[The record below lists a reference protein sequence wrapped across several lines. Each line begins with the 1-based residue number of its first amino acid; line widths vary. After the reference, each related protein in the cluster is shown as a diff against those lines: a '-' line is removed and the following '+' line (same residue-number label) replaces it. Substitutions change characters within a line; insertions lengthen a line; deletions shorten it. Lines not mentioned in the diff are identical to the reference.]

1 MGSASSMIFVLAE
14 HRQGELRDV
23 TFEMLGKGQELAA
36 AMGAPLAA
44 VLLGHK
50 VDGLATELAKH
61 ANQVLVI
68 EDERLEHFNS
78 AVYQQVLAQLITERK
93 AGLVLIGHSAQG
105 MDLAPSLATQLDLPL
120 VTDCTG
126 LEFEDGPGAQ
136 PFAVREMYGGKVS
149 AKVAFSR
156 ADTYMAT
163 VRQAAFP
170 FEESEPLGGEVIA
183 VDSPL
188 TEEIKYR
195 KFLEYVEAAVGD
207 VDITQAD
214 VVVAVGRGIKEGDN
228 MALVEKLAEALGG
241 VVAGSRPVVDAGWLP
256 PDRQVGQSGRTVK
269 PKLFVAVGISGASQH
284 VVGMRASDI
293 IVAINKDPDAPIFK
307 VAHYGIV
314 DDLFKVVPAL
324 TEQLRAN

>member
-1 MGSASSMIFVLAE
+1 MGDIFVLAE

-36 AMGAPLAA
+36 AMDAPLAA
-44 VLLGHK
+44 VLLGHN
-50 VDGLATELAKH
+50 VDGFAAELAKH
-61 ANQVLVI
+61 AHQVLVV

-93 AGLVLIGHSAQG
+93 PGLVLIGQTAQG

-120 VTDCTG
+120 VTDCVG
-126 LEFEDGPGAQ
+126 LEVEDGLGAQ

-149 AKVAFSR
+149 AKLAFR
-156 ADTYMAT
+156 QADTYMAT

-170 FEESEPLGGEVIA
+170 FEEGEPLGGEVSA

-188 TEEIKYR
+188 TEEIAYR
-195 KFLEYVEAAVGD
+195 RFIEYVEAAVGD

-228 MALVEKLAEALGG
+228 MALVEQLAEAVGG
-241 VVAGSRPVVDAGWLP
+241 VVAGSRPVIDAGWLP
-256 PDRQVGQSGRTVK
+256 PDRQVGQSGKTVK
-269 PKLFVAVGISGASQH
+269 PKLYLAVGVSGASQH
-284 VVGMRASDI
+284 VAGMKASDI

-324 TEQLRAN
+324 TEQLGG

>member
-1 MGSASSMIFVLAE
+1 MGEIFVLAE
-14 HRQGELRDV
+14 HRQGVLRDV

-36 AMGAPLAA
+36 AMGAPLTAM
-44 VLLGHK
+44 LLGHN
-50 VDGLATELAKH
+50 VEGFATELAKH
-61 ANQVLVI
+61 ANQVLVV

-78 AVYQQVLAQLITERK
+78 ESYQQVLAHLIAEHK
-93 AGLVLIGHSAQG
+93 PGLVLIGHSAYG

-120 VTDCTG
+120 VTDCVG
-126 LEFEDGPGAQ
+126 LELEGGQ

-149 AKVAFSR
+149 ARVAFR
-156 ADTYMAT
+156 QADIYVAT

-170 FEESEPLGGEVIA
+170 VEEGAPLGGEVVA

-188 TEEIKYR
+188 TEEITYR
-195 KFLEYVEAAVGD
+195 KFLEYVEAAVGE

-214 VVVAVGRGIKEGDN
+214 VVVAVGRGIKEADN
-228 MALVEKLAEALGG
+228 LALVEKLAKALGG
-241 VVAGSRPVVDAGWLP
+241 VLAGSRPVVDAGWLP
-256 PDRQVGQSGRTVK
+256 PERQVGQSGKTVK
-269 PKLFVAVGISGASQH
+269 PKLYLAVGISGASQH
-284 VVGMRASDI
+284 VAGMKASST

-324 TEQLRAN
+324 TAQLGG

>member
-1 MGSASSMIFVLAE
+1 MGEIFVLAE

-36 AMGAPLAA
+36 TLDAPLVA
-44 VLLGHK
+44 VLLGHN

-61 ANQVLVI
+61 ANLVLVI
-68 EDERLEHFNS
+68 EDEQLEHFNS
-78 AVYQQVLAQLITERK
+78 AAYQQVLARMITERK
-93 AGLVLIGHSAQG
+93 PGLVLMGHTSYG

-120 VTDCTG
+120 VTDCVG

-136 PFAVREMYGGKVS
+136 PLAVREMYGGKVS
-149 AKVAFSR
+149 AKVAFSQ
-156 ADTYMAT
+156 AGTYMAT
-163 VRQAAFP
+163 ARQAAFP
-170 FEESEPLGGEVIA
+170 FEEEGEPLGGEVVA

-188 TEEIKYR
+188 TDEIEYR

-214 VVVAVGRGIKEGDN
+214 VVVAVGRGIKEGEN

-241 VVAGSRPVVDAGWLP
+241 VLAGSRPVVDAGWLP
-256 PDRQVGQSGRTVK
+256 PDRQVGQSGKTVK
-269 PKLFVAVGISGASQH
+269 PRLFVAVGISGASQH
-284 VVGMRASDI
+284 VVGMKASST

-324 TEQLRAN
+324 TAQLGG

>member
-1 MGSASSMIFVLAE
+1 MGAASSMIFVLAE

-36 AMGAPLAA
+36 AMGVPLAA
-44 VLLGHK
+44 VLLGHN
-50 VDGLATELAKH
+50 VDGFATELAKH
-61 ANQVLVI
+61 ANQVLVV

-78 AVYQQVLAQLITERK
+78 AAYQPVLAYLITERK
-93 AGLVLIGHSAQG
+93 PGLVLMGHTACG
-105 MDLAPSLATQLDLPL
+105 MDLAPSLATQLGLPL
-120 VTDCTG
+120 VTDCVG
-126 LEFEDGPGAQ
+126 LEFEDGQ
-136 PFAVREMYGGKVS
+136 LLAVREMYGGKVS
-149 AKVAFSR
+149 ARVAFR
-156 ADTYMAT
+156 QADTYVAT

-170 FEESEPLGGEVIA
+170 FEEGEPLGGEVIA

-188 TEEIKYR
+188 TEEIAYR
-195 KFLEYVEAAVGD
+195 RFLEYVEAAVGD

-228 MALVEKLAEALGG
+228 MPLVERLAEALGG

-256 PDRQVGQSGRTVK
+256 PDRQVGQSGKTVK
-269 PKLFVAVGISGASQH
+269 PRLFVAVGISGASQH
-284 VVGMRASDI
+284 VVGVRASDI

-324 TEQLRAN
+324 TEQLGG

>member
-1 MGSASSMIFVLAE
+1 MGEIFVLAE

-36 AMGAPLAA
+36 ALGAPLAA
-44 VLLGHK
+44 VLLGHSIE
-50 VDGLATELAKH
+50 DFATELTKH
-61 ANQVLVI
+61 ANRVLVV

-78 AVYQQVLAQLITERK
+78 AAYQQVLAHLITERQP
-93 AGLVLIGHSAQG
+93 GLVLIGQSAYG

-120 VTDCTG
+120 ATDCVG
-126 LEFEDGPGAQ
+126 LEFEDGQ
-136 PFAVREMYGGKVS
+136 LLAVREMYGGKVS
-149 AKVAFSR
+149 AKLAFR
-156 ADTYMAT
+156 QADTYMAT

-170 FEESEPLGGEVIA
+170 FEEGQPLGGEVIA

-195 KFLEYVEAAVGD
+195 RFLEYVEAAVGD

-228 MALVEKLAEALGG
+228 MALVEKLAGALGG

-256 PDRQVGQSGRTVK
+256 PDRQVGQSGKTVK
-269 PKLFVAVGISGASQH
+269 PKLYLAIGISGASQH
-284 VVGMRASDI
+284 VAGMKASST

-307 VAHYGIV
+307 VADYGIV

-324 TEQLRAN
+324 TAQLEAK

>member
-1 MGSASSMIFVLAE
+1 MESASSMIFVLAE

-44 VLLGHK
+44 VLLGHN
-50 VDGLATELAKH
+50 VDGFATELAKH
-61 ANQVLVI
+61 ANQVLVV
-68 EDERLEHFNS
+68 EDEQLEHFNS
-78 AVYQQVLAQLITERK
+78 AAYQQVLARMITERK
-93 AGLVLIGHSAQG
+93 PSLVLIGHSACG

-120 VTDCTG
+120 VTDCVG
-126 LEFEDGPGAQ
+126 LGFEDGQ
-136 PFAVREMYGGKVS
+136 LFAVREMYGGKVS
-149 AKVAFSR
+149 AKVAFGQ

-163 VRQAAFP
+163 ARQAAFP
-170 FEESEPLGGEVIA
+170 FEEGEPLGGEIIA

-188 TEEIKYR
+188 TEEIAYR
-195 KFLEYVEAAVGD
+195 RFLEYVEAAVGD

-256 PDRQVGQSGRTVK
+256 PDRQVGQSGKTVK

-284 VVGMRASDI
+284 VVGMRASGI

-324 TEQLRAN
+324 IAQLGG

>member
-14 HRQGELRDV
+14 HRQGELRDI

-36 AMGAPLAA
+36 AMDAPLAA
-44 VLLGHK
+44 VLVGHN
-50 VDGLATELAKH
+50 VGGFAAELAKH
-61 ANQVLVI
+61 ADQVLAI
-68 EDERLEHFNS
+68 ADERLEHFNS
-78 AVYQQVLAQLITERK
+78 EAYQQVLAQLITQRK
-93 AGLVLIGHSAQG
+93 PSLVLMGHSAYG

-120 VTDCTG
+120 VTDCVG
-126 LEFEDGPGAQ
+126 LEFEDGDL
-136 PFAVREMYGGKVS
+136 FAVREMYGGKVS
-149 AKVAFSR
+149 ARVTFRPS
-156 ADTYMAT
+156 DVYMAT

-170 FEESEPLGGEVIA
+170 FEEGAPLGGEIVA

-188 TEEIKYR
+188 TEEIAYR
-195 KFLEYVEAAVGD
+195 RFLEYVEAAVGE

-214 VVVAVGRGIKEGDN
+214 VVVAAGRGIKEQEN
-228 MALVEKLAEALGG
+228 MSLVEKLAEALGG

-256 PDRQVGQSGRTVK
+256 PDRQVGQSGKTVK
-269 PKLFVAVGISGASQH
+269 PKLYLAVGISGASQH
-284 VVGMRASDI
+284 MVGMRASST

-324 TEQLRAN
+324 TQQLEAG

>member
-1 MGSASSMIFVLAE
+1 MGEIFVLAE

-36 AMGAPLAA
+36 ALCASLAA
-44 VLLGHK
+44 VLLGHN
-50 VDGLATELAKH
+50 VDGFAAELAKH
-61 ANQVLVI
+61 ANQVLVV
-68 EDERLEHFNS
+68 EDERLEDFNS
-78 AVYQQVLAQLITERK
+78 ATYQQVLARMITERK
-93 AGLVLIGHSAQG
+93 PSLVLMGHTAYG
-105 MDLAPSLATQLDLPL
+105 MDLAPSLATQLDLSL
-120 VTDCTG
+120 VTDCVG
-126 LEFEDGPGAQ
+126 LEFDDGQ
-136 PFAVREMYGGKVS
+136 LLAVREMYGGKVS
-149 AKVAFSR
+149 AKVAFGQ
-156 ADTYMAT
+156 ADTYVAT

-170 FEESEPLGGEVIA
+170 FEEGEPLGGEVIPL
-183 VDSPL
+183 DSPL
-188 TEEIKYR
+188 TEDIEYR
-195 KFLEYVEAAVGD
+195 RFIEYLEAAVGD

-214 VVVAVGRGIKEGDN
+214 VVVAVGRGIKEEEN
-228 MALVEKLAEALGG
+228 MALAEKLAEALGG

-256 PDRQVGQSGRTVK
+256 PDRQVGQSGKTVK

-324 TEQLRAN
+324 TAQLGG

>member
-1 MGSASSMIFVLAE
+1 MGEMFVLAE

-36 AMGAPLAA
+36 TMGTPLVA
-44 VLLGHK
+44 VLLGHN
-50 VDGLATELAKH
+50 VDDFATELTKY

-68 EDERLEHFNS
+68 ADERLEHFNS
-78 AVYQQVLAQLITERK
+78 AAYQQVLAHLIIERK
-93 AGLVLIGHSAQG
+93 PGLVLIGHSAEG
-105 MDLAPSLATQLDLPL
+105 MDLAPSLAIQLGLPL
-120 VTDCTG
+120 VTDCLG
-126 LEFEDGPGAQ
+126 LEVEDGLGAQ
-136 PFAVREMYGGKVS
+136 PFALREMYGGKVS
-149 AKVAFSR
+149 ARVAFKQ
-156 ADTYMAT
+156 ADTYLVT

-170 FEESEPLGGEVIA
+170 FEEGEPLGGEVIA

-188 TEEIKYR
+188 TEEIAYR
-195 KFLEYVEAAVGD
+195 RFIEYVEAAVGD

-228 MALVEKLAEALGG
+228 LPLVEQLAEALGG

-256 PDRQVGQSGRTVK
+256 SDRQVGQSGKTVK
-269 PKLFVAVGISGASQH
+269 PKLYLAVGISGASQH
-284 VVGMRASDI
+284 VVGMRASST

-324 TEQLRAN
+324 TAQLAGS

>member
-1 MGSASSMIFVLAE
+1 MGMIFVLAE
-14 HRQGELRDV
+14 HRQGELRDI

-36 AMGAPLAA
+36 ALGAPLAA
-44 VLLGHK
+44 VLLGHN
-50 VDGLATELAKH
+50 VDGFAAELAKH
-61 ANQVLVI
+61 ANQVLVV
-68 EDERLEHFNS
+68 EDEQLKDFNS
-78 AVYQQVLAQLITERK
+78 EAYQQVLAHLIAERK
-93 AGLVLIGHSAQG
+93 PSLVLMGHTSYG

-120 VTDCTG
+120 ATDCVG

-136 PFAVREMYGGKVS
+136 PLAVREMYGGKVS
-149 AKVAFSR
+149 AQVAFSQ
-156 ADTYMAT
+156 ADTYMTT

-170 FEESEPLGGEVIA
+170 FEEGEPLGGEVVA

-195 KFLEYVEAAVGD
+195 RFIEYVEAVVGD

-228 MALVEKLAEALGG
+228 MALVKKLAEALGG

-256 PDRQVGQSGRTVK
+256 PDRQVGQSGKTVK

-324 TEQLRAN
+324 TAQLGG

>member
-1 MGSASSMIFVLAE
+1 MGEIFVLVE
-14 HRQGELRDV
+14 HRRGELRDI
-23 TFEMLGKGQELAA
+23 TFEMLGKGRELAG
-36 AMGAPLAA
+36 AMDASLVA
-44 VLLGHK
+44 VLLGHD
-50 VDGLATELAKH
+50 VADFAMELTRH
-61 ANQVLVI
+61 ANQVLVVA
-68 EDERLEHFNS
+68 DEQLEHFN
-78 AVYQQVLAQLITERK
+78 ADAYQQVLAHLITERK
-93 AGLVLIGHSAQG
+93 PSLVLMGQSAYG

-120 VTDCTG
+120 STDCVG
-126 LEFEDGPGAQ
+126 LEFEDGR

-149 AKVAFSR
+149 ARIAFR
-156 ADTYMAT
+156 QADTYVVT

-170 FEESEPLGGEVIA
+170 FEEGEPLGGEVIA

-195 KFLEYVEAAVGD
+195 RFLEYVEAAVGD

-228 MALVEKLAEALGG
+228 MPLLEQLAESLGG
-241 VVAGSRPVVDAGWLP
+241 VIAGSRPVVDAGWLP
-256 PDRQVGQSGRTVK
+256 PDRQVGQSGKTVK
-269 PKLFVAVGISGASQH
+269 PKLYLAVGISGASQH
-284 VVGMRASDI
+284 VVGMKAAST

-324 TEQLRAN
+324 TEQLGG